1 MAWGTPLS
9 EYHHPYVR
17 VIAGVNSE
25 PHLVMWWQGMTAAL
39 FIRVL
44 WLHIN
49 IHNNSSSNSMAHRLQ
64 QLCLLT
70 IVYVAAAVVAA
81 VAVILVAIFLG
92 KYQIHLFLPALHPI
106 LVSNI
111 FNVHVCDSHSAQN
124 VDCFVYAVM

>member
-1 MAWGTPLS
+1 
-9 EYHHPYVR
+9 
-17 VIAGVNSE
+17 
-25 PHLVMWWQGMTAAL
+25 MTAAL

-49 IHNNSSSNSMAHRLQ
+49 VHNNNSSSSNNMAHRLQ

-70 IVYVAAAVVAA
+70 LVYVAAAVVAA

-92 KYQIHLFLPALHPI
+92 KYQIHLFLPALQPI

-124 VDCFVYAVM
+124 VDCFVYTVM

>member
-1 MAWGTPLS
+1 M
-9 EYHHPYVR
+9 
-17 VIAGVNSE
+17 I
-25 PHLVMWWQGMTAAL
+25 AAL

-49 IHNNSSSNSMAHRLQ
+49 VHNNSSSNTMAHRLQ

-111 FNVHVCDSHSAQN
+111 FNVYVCDSHSAQN
-124 VDCFVYAVM
+124 VDCFVYTAM

>member
-1 MAWGTPLS
+1 M
-9 EYHHPYVR
+9 
-17 VIAGVNSE
+17 I
-25 PHLVMWWQGMTAAL
+25 AAL
-39 FIRVL
+39 CIRVL

-49 IHNNSSSNSMAHRLQ
+49 VHNSSSNNIAHRLH

-106 LVSNI
+106 LVSNT
-111 FNVHVCDSHSAQN
+111 FSVYVCDSHLAQN
-124 VDCFVYAVM
+124 VHCFV